1 MTTYDLTTLGEAQ
14 IRLTVPRGDRL
25 ATCRELRLTPAGSE
39 ANVAGLLAQLGRRT
53 AFASVIPHGD
63 LAQRFIDEYRSVGV
77 DLSHCIRCEGRM
89 ALYFMEPGDPP
100 LPAKVV
106 YDRLYT
112 KFREIRPE
120 TFDWEALLDTRVL
133 FVTGI
138 TAALTDN
145 TGETVTWA
153 VREAARRGVKVA
165 LDVNYRSLLWPA
177 EKARS
182 VLEPLLEHV
191 SILFCSRPDGIKVF
205 GMEGDGP
212 AVNVALRKRYGLDH
226 VVFDRRDPW
235 LLLLR
240 HRGREDLRDR
250 AGSRHGPPRRRRRTR
265 WRRPARIP
273 QRQCHGGRQ
282 LRFAHL
288 EARFDPLR
296 RPDPSHAQRALR
308 FRPPSTSFDNQ
319 LGILGRKLMSTASS
333 IPAGMTALE
342 QIDSRPL
349 TKNQKNLITLVVTGN
364 ISEFF
369 DMFLIGFAVS
379 SLLKDP
385 AWHLQGFEAGW
396 ILAMSGLGTVIGAI
410 LWGRLADRIGRKASF
425 SWCVLLFT
433 LFTLASVFTPTDGWM
448 MLAILRVFVGIGV
461 GGLNITSIPYVQE
474 FVPAKQRGLLSGL
487 ASVFISVRACS
498 SGRWRR

>member
-39 ANVAGLLAQLGRRT
+39 ANVAGLLAQLERRT
-53 AFASVIPHGD
+53 AFASVIPYGD

-112 KFREIRPE
+112 KFREITPA
-120 TFDWEALLDTRVL
+120 TFNWDALLDTRVL

-177 EKARS
+177 EKARA

-212 AVNVALRKRYGLDH
+212 AVNVGLRKRYGIDH
-226 VVFDRRDPW
+226 VVSTDATHGCYYCGIEGEKIYGIEPVRVTDRPGAGDA
-235 LLLLR
+235 LVGGALHGYLNDNVMEGVNYGLR
-240 HRGREDLRDR
+240 TSKLALTHYGDLTHLTP
-250 AGSRHGPPRRRRRTR
+250 SELE
-265 WRRPARIP
+265 IP
-273 QRQCHGGRQ
+273 
-282 LRFAHL
+282 
-288 EARFDPLR
+288 
-296 RPDPSHAQRALR
+296 
-308 FRPPSTSFDNQ
+308 T
-319 LGILGRKLMSTASS
+319 TA
-333 IPAGMTALE
+333 
-342 QIDSRPL
+342 D
-349 TKNQKNLITLVVTGN
+349 
-364 ISEFF
+364 
-369 DMFLIGFAVS
+369 
-379 SLLKDP
+379 
-385 AWHLQGFEAGW
+385 
-396 ILAMSGLGTVIGAI
+396 
-410 LWGRLADRIGRKASF
+410 
-425 SWCVLLFT
+425 
-433 LFTLASVFTPTDGWM
+433 
-448 MLAILRVFVGIGV
+448 ILR
-461 GGLNITSIPYVQE
+461 
-474 FVPAKQRGLLSGL
+474 
-487 ASVFISVRACS
+487 
-498 SGRWRR
+498 

>member
-53 AFASVIPHGD
+53 AFASVIPQGD

-77 DLSHCIRCEGRM
+77 DLSHSIRCEGRM

-112 KFREIRPE
+112 KFRDITPQ

-165 LDVNYRSLLWPA
+165 LDVNYRSLLWTA

-226 VVFDRRDPW
+226 VVSTDATLGCYYCGIEGEKIYGIEPVRVTDRPGAGDA
-235 LLLLR
+235 LVGGALHGYLNDNVMEGVNYGLR
-240 HRGREDLRDR
+240 TSKLALTHYGDLTHLTP
-250 AGSRHGPPRRRRRTR
+250 SELE
-265 WRRPARIP
+265 IP
-273 QRQCHGGRQ
+273 
-282 LRFAHL
+282 
-288 EARFDPLR
+288 
-296 RPDPSHAQRALR
+296 
-308 FRPPSTSFDNQ
+308 T
-319 LGILGRKLMSTASS
+319 TA
-333 IPAGMTALE
+333 
-342 QIDSRPL
+342 D
-349 TKNQKNLITLVVTGN
+349 
-364 ISEFF
+364 
-369 DMFLIGFAVS
+369 
-379 SLLKDP
+379 
-385 AWHLQGFEAGW
+385 
-396 ILAMSGLGTVIGAI
+396 
-410 LWGRLADRIGRKASF
+410 
-425 SWCVLLFT
+425 
-433 LFTLASVFTPTDGWM
+433 
-448 MLAILRVFVGIGV
+448 ILR
-461 GGLNITSIPYVQE
+461 
-474 FVPAKQRGLLSGL
+474 
-487 ASVFISVRACS
+487 
-498 SGRWRR
+498 